1 MLESVSPDAKEVLGD
16 LVRACSEVED
26 EYKGTEKDLHDMMK
40 EILPEFIKKV
50 DPREDGFL
58 DTLYASYLL
67 TDTDNESLSG
77 KDVLT
82 RKDQARKLWF
92 ILNKIPLE
100 DFMSKVA
107 PELCKKYGHIIPKR
121 FRQDKEQDDTK
132 AKELV
137 KKCLRHAI
145 QSRIRATS
153 MADML
158 YHKDFLDFE
167 DYGLVREIILESF
180 RIRCVY

>member
-1 MLESVSPDAKEVLGD
+1 ML
-16 LVRACSEVED
+16 C
-26 EYKGTEKDLHDMMK
+26 TEKDLHDMMK